1 MRNMYILA
9 EGQTEVNFI
18 KRVLYEHF
26 SRSGVNMIPIT
37 VTTKTDKKQGKMHK
51 GGISNF
57 AKIEAEIKKIAGT
70 INDSADNYLSTMI
83 DFYKYPSDSPDYN
96 RLNILNSPYDKVK
109 HLEKELKKTAQKY
122 LVRDSFIP
130 YVQLHEFETL
140 IFSDLSKLAEKY
152 FDKDIKKLQSDVA
165 GFANPELINNGET
178 TAPSKRIISYIPNYD
193 KAGMGV
199 TIAENIGLDVLKQ
212 TCQHFGEWIT
222 SMETIR

>member
-37 VTTKTDKKQGKMHK
+37 VTTKTDKKRGKMHK

-57 AKIEAEIKKIAGT
+57 AKIEAEIKKIADI
-70 INDSADNYLSTMI
+70 INASADNYLSTMI
-83 DFYKYPSDSPDYN
+83 DFYN
-96 RLNILNSPYDKVK
+96 
-109 HLEKELKKTAQKY
+109 
-122 LVRDSFIP
+122 SFIP
-130 YVQLHEFETL
+130 YVQLHEFEAL

-222 SMETIR
+222 SIETIR